1 MDQPQP
7 QELTH
12 EALVEFL
19 CMTRDVL
26 EAQVKEL
33 TMEAPLE
40 EVRQKVDDLR
50 IIKRALGDLI

>member
-1 MDQPQP
+1 MDQPK
-7 QELTH
+7 ELTH

-50 IIKRALGDLI
+50 VIKRALGDLI